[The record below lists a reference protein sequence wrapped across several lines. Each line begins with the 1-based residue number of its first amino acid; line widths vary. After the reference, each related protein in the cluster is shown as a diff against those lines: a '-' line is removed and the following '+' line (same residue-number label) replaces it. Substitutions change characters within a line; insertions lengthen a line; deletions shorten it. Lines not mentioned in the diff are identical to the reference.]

1 MSFVELII
9 FGFWSVFFVL
19 VIAIVHISFAIGV
32 YRDAKQRGNAIFVPT
47 EIWLLATIFG
57 GVLVA
62 TAYWLMHHSRLN
74 PAIQVREVETKND
87 LL

>member
-1 MSFVELII
+1 MGFFEAII
-9 FGFWSVFFVL
+9 VGFWSLFFVI
-19 VIAIVHISFAIGV
+19 VIAIIHISFAVGV
-32 YRDAKQRGNAIFVPT
+32 YRDAKLRGNAILVQA

-74 PAIQVREVETKND
+74 PAIQVRQVDRNND